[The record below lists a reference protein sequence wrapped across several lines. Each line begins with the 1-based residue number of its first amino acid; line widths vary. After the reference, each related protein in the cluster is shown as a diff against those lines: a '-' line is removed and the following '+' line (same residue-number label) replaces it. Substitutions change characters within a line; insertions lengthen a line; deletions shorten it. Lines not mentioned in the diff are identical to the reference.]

1 MQNQPGIVSAC
12 VRRASCMVLL
22 AVNLLFMSSV
32 LNAAQFEFDLSID
45 EVSIAVAPGL
55 DYKVF
60 GFNQQVPGP

>member
-1 MQNQPGIVSAC
+1 
-12 VRRASCMVLL
+12 MVLL